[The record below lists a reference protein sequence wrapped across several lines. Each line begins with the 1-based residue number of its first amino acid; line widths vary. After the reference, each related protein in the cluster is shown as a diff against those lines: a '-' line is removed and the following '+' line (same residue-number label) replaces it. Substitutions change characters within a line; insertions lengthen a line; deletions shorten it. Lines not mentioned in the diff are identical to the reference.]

1 MTVWR
6 VSCIFQSC
14 ASSPN
19 NAKSREAQVPVKQE
33 CGLWWKD
40 SSPWEDWLVTWQVC
54 RITTI
59 IINIRNINI
68 YKINF
73 IYIILIILYEESH
86 MQSLFGI
93 WSQVLC
99 RTFSNESKNTLRWA
113 GHLHFH
119 KRYNV
124 VLSTRI
130 TLCTIAVDTKS
141 FPAPV
146 SNVSC
151 SRTFR

>member
-40 SSPWEDWLVTWQVC
+40 SSPWEDWLVTWQVW
-54 RITTI
+54 RITT
-59 IINIRNINI
+59 NK
-68 YKINF
+68 YFFLK
-73 IYIILIILYEESH
+73 E
-86 MQSLFGI
+86 SLFYENLLTKEMI
-93 WSQVLC
+93 IKNPTCNLFLEYDPRFSVARFQIYP
-99 RTFSNESKNTLRWA
+99 RTPLRA
-113 GHLHFH
+113 TGHLHFH

>member
-59 IINIRNINI
+59 KKNI
-68 YKINF
+68 YYNIIKYNNIVFCKKIPHAISIWNM
-73 IYIILIILYEESH
+73 IPGSLSH
-86 MQSLFGI
+86 VFKYVQ
-93 WSQVLC
+93 
-99 RTFSNESKNTLRWA
+99 E
-113 GHLHFH
+113 HL
-119 KRYNV
+119 
-124 VLSTRI
+124 
-130 TLCTIAVDTKS
+130 AV
-141 FPAPV
+141 
-146 SNVSC
+146 
-151 SRTFR
+151 SRTPSLSQAIQRCAQHPDNSVYDCRWHEILPRSSIQRLMF